1 MKRNLQP
8 PKWWV
13 MLTFS
18 MIAAQLFGQNTN
30 KIIPSYRFAFK
41 TYLTV
46 LHEKKHDVKTDV
58 INRITE
64 NTRTNTT
71 FLPVVGLTKLKKKG
85 AFYEV
90 SLTHL
95 NFIHD
100 DDLTLHS
107 IFDTASNTV
116 TSLSIPSRGA
126 KAFKAHVGLRFEWA
140 FPLFF
145 EKLGRFQPY
154 IGVSTDPSVFYE
166 NIVPYTT
173 AYYPTIGF
181 ETRNTVSFIPR
192 AVFNVSARLFL
203 DLNVPIS
210 VFSMALTYNHVDNPI
225 LPTYARTE
233 TEFSTKL
240 FPAQLN
246 MRLGLGYKF

>member
-1 MKRNLQP
+1 
-8 PKWWV
+8 
-13 MLTFS
+13 MLAFS

-30 KIIPSYRFAFK
+30 KKIPSYRFAVK
-41 TYLTV
+41 TYLSV
-46 LHEKKHDVKTDV
+46 LQDKNNDRNTDV
-58 INRITE
+58 IGRVTE
-64 NTRTNTT
+64 NTRSTTT
-71 FLPVVGLTKLKKKG
+71 FSPVVGFTKLKKKG
-85 AFYEV
+85 SFYEV

-95 NFIHD
+95 NLTYD
-100 DDLTLHS
+100 DDVTLHS
-107 IFDTASNTV
+107 IFDTLSNTV
-116 TSLSIPSRGA
+116 TSQSIPSRGA
-126 KAFKAHVGLRFEWA
+126 KAFKAHLGLRFEWA

-173 AYYPTIGF
+173 AYYPTIAF
-181 ETRNTVSFIPR
+181 EARNTVSFIPR
-192 AVFNVSARLFL
+192 AVFNVSSRLFL

-210 VFSMALTYNHVDNPI
+210 VFSMALTYNHESNPI

-233 TEFSTKL
+233 TDFTTK
-240 FPAQLN
+240 FFQSQLN

>member
-1 MKRNLQP
+1 MKRNLRP
-8 PKWWV
+8 PKWLV

-30 KIIPSYRFAFK
+30 KIPSYRFAFK

-46 LHEKKHDVKTDV
+46 LNEKNQGINTDV
-58 INRITE
+58 INRVTE
-64 NTRTNTT
+64 NTRTTTT
-71 FLPVVGLTKLKKKG
+71 FLPVMGFTKLKKKG
-85 AFYEV
+85 SFYEI

-95 NFIHD
+95 NFTHD
-100 DDLTLHS
+100 DDLSEFTLL
-107 IFDTASNTV
+107 DTLGQITYVTV
-116 TSLSIPSRGA
+116 PSRGL
-126 KAFKAHVGLRFEWA
+126 KSNKAHLGLRFEWA

-154 IGVSTDPSVFYE
+154 IGVSTDPSVFYQK
-166 NIVPYTT
+166 IDPYTT
-173 AYYPTIGF
+173 SSFPTVVF

-192 AVFNVSARLFL
+192 AIFNVSSRLFL

-225 LPTYARTE
+225 LPTYAQTE

-240 FPAQLN
+240 FPSQLS